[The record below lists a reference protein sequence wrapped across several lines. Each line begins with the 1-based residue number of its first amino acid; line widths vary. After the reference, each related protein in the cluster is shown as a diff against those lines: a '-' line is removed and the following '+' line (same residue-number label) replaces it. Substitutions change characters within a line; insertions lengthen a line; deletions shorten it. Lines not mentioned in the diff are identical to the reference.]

1 MKLYM
6 KGEDDVYRY
15 YQQFQML
22 SLRLLDL
29 RRLSEEERDMMF
41 WLGFHPEDRATLFHC
56 LHCRHPNQAA
66 GEPFEYKEV
75 YKLARN
81 VFSGPR
87 FPFLPSEDELDDFP
101 VTRSNST
108 ESRTRQ
114 ARSWEETEAFPIPT
128 RTSNPEVVRRK
139 ELTREEEDQEID
151 DLVHQLHGLSA
162 QDLAYKVLFARCA
175 HRFPNV
181 AKTLPMPD
189 YSQNTLSPSTF
200 FTCQTP
206 AAPPHPV
213 RYSPSHAPGVQR

>member
-22 SLRLLDL
+22 SLQFLDL

-56 LHCRHPNQAA
+56 LHCRHPNQP
-66 GEPFEYKEV
+66 GGVPFEYKEV

-101 VTRSNST
+101 GTRGNST

-162 QDLAYKVLFARCA
+162 QDLAYKVLYARCA

-181 AKTLPMPD
+181 AQTLPMPD
-189 YSQNTLSPSTF
+189 YSQNTSSPST

-206 AAPPHPV
+206 SAPSHSV
-213 RYSPSHAPGVQR
+213 RYPPSRILGVQ